1 MRTRLFSIGAR
12 AWICFC
18 AVLSFPTDGM
28 TQRGTGLL
36 QEEPVPFE
44 VFRDMPKY
52 RDYLPARADLSDF
65 FPQAGNQGSQ
75 GSCTAWATAYGLRSF
90 YANVVSQKVHSTALS
105 PSFVYNQLKTNPQDC
120 TEPLRISDA
129 LKFLQK
135 RGTVPI
141 DDFPYREA
149 SCTERP
155 SQAVQTVAGQFRI
168 DDWRRINHLRLD
180 DIKGELAQGS
190 PVVIGMGAAKS
201 FENLPADA
209 VYEDV
214 VSGERALTHA
224 VVLVGYDE
232 RKAAFRAFNSWG
244 ADWGD
249 NGYGWVSYRS
259 LAADLDSA
267 FVAAV
272 GDYSLDSL
280 IAARLA
286 VSENA
291 KKLEQTAMPVQTA
304 VPAPLG
310 AGNWKLALA
319 NFANALECANLSMS
333 IEAGKLTSLGGYV
346 STEQDLFALTDLLA
360 GHTET
365 GDATVSVKIR
375 PWPQCEA
382 LTTFAR
388 TFSRPQGLKVEAVNE
403 EGGQTDALTD
413 GELMGIRIR
422 TPDFPSY
429 LYVTYLQSGGDAV
442 HLVGWQGRGKR
453 YEANTNVTFGLDPAQ
468 PRFRI
473 GPPYGR
479 EMIVAVASHVPL
491 FERGYDILEEE
502 RTYLTR
508 FRQRMLDIGSKKI
521 TGHFAARTA
530 YIETSARQ
538 NQE

>member
-1 MRTRLFSIGAR
+1 MRTRLFSIGAS
-12 AWICFC
+12 AWIYLC
-18 AVLSFPTDGM
+18 AALIFPADGLA
-28 TQRGTGLL
+28 QRGTGLL
-36 QEEPVPFE
+36 PEDPVPFE

-90 YANVVSQKVHSTALS
+90 FANVMSQKIRATALS
-105 PSFVYNQLKTNPQDC
+105 PSFVYNQLKTDPQDC

-155 SQAVQTVAGQFRI
+155 SQAIQTVAGEFRI

-190 PVVIGMGAAKS
+190 PVVIGMGATS
-201 FENLPADA
+201 RFENLPAGT
-209 VYEDV
+209 VYGDV

-232 RKAAFRAFNSWG
+232 EKAAFRAFNSWG
-244 ADWGD
+244 TDWGD
-249 NGYGWVSYRS
+249 NGYGWISYRS

-272 GDYSLDSL
+272 GDYSLDTL
-280 IAARLA
+280 IAARRAVA
-286 VSENA
+286 VSSETP
-291 KKLEQTAMPVQTA
+291 EQTADRVETA
-304 VPAPLG
+304 VAPPKEPG
-310 AGNWKLALA
+310 TWKLDLA
-319 NFANALECANLSMS
+319 NFANRLECANLSMS
-333 IEAGKLTSLGGYV
+333 IEGGKLASLGGYV
-346 STEQDLFALTDLLA
+346 STERDMFALVDLLA
-360 GHTET
+360 DHAET
-365 GDATVSVKIR
+365 GDANVSVNIR

-388 TFSRPQGLKVEAVNE
+388 TFSRPQGLTVAAVNE
-403 EGGQTDALTD
+403 EGGRTGALAD

-442 HLVGWQGRGKR
+442 HLIGRQGEGKR
-453 YEANTNVTFGLDPAQ
+453 YAPNTDVTFGLDPAQ

-479 EMIVAVASHVPL
+479 EMIIAVASHVPL

-521 TGHFAARTA
+521 TGHFAARAA
-530 YIETSARQ
+530 YIETSARE
-538 NQE
+538 N